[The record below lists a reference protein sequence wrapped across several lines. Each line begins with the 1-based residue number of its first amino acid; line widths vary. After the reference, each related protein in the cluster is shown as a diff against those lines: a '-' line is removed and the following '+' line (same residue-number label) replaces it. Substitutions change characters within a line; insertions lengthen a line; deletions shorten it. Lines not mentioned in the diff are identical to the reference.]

1 MNAKRTPFNW
11 KGIVLP
17 LIMLAITVGILYMM
31 HVQGIFSQD
40 DIYYS
45 SNLATN
51 EPLHNVN
58 DIIEGQVW
66 HYFNWGGRTVA
77 HTLLQVTLL
86 CGDTFANITN
96 LVCTAILVLL
106 ICLIGKRSGLWSAL
120 CVISLLFLMNPN
132 WYQTLIWQSGF
143 ANYVYTSIII
153 LLFLYYYLKL
163 GDEPKWIAHKATAL
177 WVVPLGLLSGW
188 SNENMGPTV
197 WLVTLC
203 IIIYLRK
210 TKKKIPLWSILGN
223 ISCFIGSML
232 VVLAPGNFLRVEDN
246 YGDVTYG
253 LKMKIFL
260 RFYHIGV
267 SVYHYIFPLLLLTAV
282 VLIVYRFIAKEK
294 FTLTTISLLAAA
306 VISIGAMV
314 LSPHY
319 PSRSTFG
326 TLVLLVTAIVSM
338 VSQLLKSHVSL
349 ALPCKIMTFI
359 LWCGMIFLLVEHYMN
374 TLQLIPY
381 A

>member
-1 MNAKRTPFNW
+1 MKTTTSLKNW
-11 KGIVLP
+11 KSAVLP
-17 LIMLAITVGILYMM
+17 LIMLVITVSVLYLVN
-31 HVQGIFSQD
+31 VQGIFSLD

-51 EPLHNVN
+51 DPLENIN
-58 DIIEGQVW
+58 DVIEGQVW

-77 HTLLQVTLL
+77 HTLLQLTLL

-96 LVCTAILVLL
+96 LICTAILALL
-106 ICLIGKRSGLWSAL
+106 ICLLGKKHGLWSAL
-120 CVISLLFLMNPN
+120 FVLSLLFVVNPN

-143 ANYVYTSIII
+143 ANYVYTSIFI
-153 LLFLYYYLKL
+153 LLFLYHYLKL
-163 GDEPKWIAHKATAL
+163 GERQDWIPHKATAL
-177 WVVPLGLLSGW
+177 WVIPLGLLSGW
-188 SNENMGPTV
+188 SNENMGPTI

-210 TKKKIPLWSILGN
+210 IVKKIPLWAILGN

-232 VVLAPGNFLRVEDN
+232 VILAPGNSLRVEDN

-267 SVYHYIFPLLLLTAV
+267 SVYHYLFPLLLLTAV
-282 VLIVYRFIAKEK
+282 ILIVYKFIAKEK
-294 FTLTTISLLAAA
+294 FTLTTVSLLTAA
-306 VISIGAMV
+306 VISIGAMM

-326 TLVLLVTAIVSM
+326 TLVLLVTAILSM
-338 VSQLLKSHVSL
+338 VSQLLKSHVDL
-349 ALPCKIMTFI
+349 ALPCKVMTVI
-359 LWCGMIFLLVEHYMN
+359 LWCGMIFLLIEHYMN